1 MSGRLHSGRA
11 EPVTATATSDRAP
24 LPRLAWM
31 VWGIAAF
38 LFLIAFVHRVAPGV
52 MAKDLMQAFNA
63 SGAIV
68 GLLSATYF
76 YAYAGFMVPAGLL
89 LDAYGIRLVMTAGS
103 AVMGL
108 GALAMA
114 AAPGTTVLFTGR
126 FLVGLGAT
134 VIFIGALKIAAN
146 WFPASYFGTLSA
158 VTATVGVLGAFV
170 GTFPLAALIG
180 VVGWRGSFWI
190 IGILT
195 MLSAAFCLIVVRD
208 HPPGRA
214 EAQAPVPG
222 LRAVMG
228 GMAQVLG
235 NPHTWPPFL
244 AFFFL
249 YSATGN
255 LMLWAVPY
263 LKDVY
268 GISTTRAALYFSATS
283 VALLISGPLTGY
295 LSDQVLRRRK
305 LPYTVLTSCFLVLW
319 IVLLATLGGLPLW
332 GVAVLFFFMGMTN
345 AAFVLTWPIGRE
357 VNPPALA
364 GIAVAVTNLGGF
376 LGAALT
382 QGPVGAVLD
391 AGWAGVMA
399 GGARVY
405 PVSAYRGAFAVC
417 TVFVLISMLMTL
429 LLKETRGVNIYQ
441 QLRGQAVPAA
451 RPAARP

>member
-1 MSGRLHSGRA
+1 
-11 EPVTATATSDRAP
+11 
-24 LPRLAWM
+24 
-31 VWGIAAF
+31 
-38 LFLIAFVHRVAPGV
+38 
-52 MAKDLMQAFNA
+52 
-63 SGAIV
+63 
-68 GLLSATYF
+68 
-76 YAYAGFMVPAGLL
+76 
-89 LDAYGIRLVMTAGS
+89 
-103 AVMGL
+103 
-108 GALAMA
+108 
-114 AAPGTTVLFTGR
+114 
-126 FLVGLGAT
+126 
-134 VIFIGALKIAAN
+134 
-146 WFPASYFGTLSA
+146 
-158 VTATVGVLGAFV
+158 
-170 GTFPLAALIG
+170 
-180 VVGWRGSFWI
+180 
-190 IGILT
+190 

-283 VALLISGPLTGY
+283 VALLVSGTLTGY

-319 IVLLATLGGLPLW
+319 IVLVATLEGSRSGGPCSLLHGDGERGLRPHLAHRVRSIP
-332 GVAVLFFFMGMTN
+332 GV
-345 AAFVLTWPIGRE
+345 
-357 VNPPALA
+357 A
-364 GIAVAVTNLGGF
+364 GIAVAVTNPATSSSRPHPGTGMLS
-376 LGAALT
+376 
-382 QGPVGAVLD
+382 

-417 TVFVLISMLMTL
+417 AVFALVSLLMTL
-429 LLKETRGVNIYQ
+429 LLKETRGVNIYH
-441 QLRGQAVPAA
+441 RFSARPAG